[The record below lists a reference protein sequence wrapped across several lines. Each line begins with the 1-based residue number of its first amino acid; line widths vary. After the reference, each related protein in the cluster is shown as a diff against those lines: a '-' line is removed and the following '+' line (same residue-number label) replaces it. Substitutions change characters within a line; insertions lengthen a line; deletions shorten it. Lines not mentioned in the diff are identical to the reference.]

1 MIKSVLKGLKYGF
14 LLNREEKNASSDE
27 ISLKWTI
34 FVGYFNRLNNLKSK
48 LMKNCLPFLLALLLL
63 AGCGN
68 KEADLTTTFEKSNY
82 LETDSY
88 EGTIAYAKK
97 LAKQYKEVH
106 YQSMGTT
113 TTGRDIPLLIID
125 ENSYTNPKKIRKS
138 GKNII
143 LVQSCIHPGE
153 PNGKDAMFLLVRH
166 MLTGREYRDL
176 LDDFSFLFIPVL
188 SPDGLANFS
197 PYNRINQN
205 GPKQMGW
212 RVNAQGLNLNRDF
225 TKLDT
230 PEIRAFSALFNRW
243 QPDLFFDTHA
253 TDGADYQYV
262 TTYSVENFGNYD
274 AGLTQWLSEV
284 WEPKIKKTMFEQHMP
299 VTRYIEFHPWGDPT
313 ASLYDESFSA
323 MFSEAYTMARNC
335 PGILLETHMLKPY
348 KDRVLSTYHM
358 IVETLNII
366 RNDKQNFNSL
376 LTQAKKNDLKLNELP
391 INMQSELNDTIW
403 EDFLGYH
410 FDTVH
415 SDITG
420 GWYYA
425 YDATRPE
432 TRKTRRVLSTRPE
445 KTLSVPKE
453 YIIPAQYG
461 DVIDIVKAHGFEV
474 NELKSEKTLQV
485 NTYRFSNVEF
495 IPRPSEGHS
504 RLAHFDVEEIT
515 KEVVFPKGSAVV
527 KTSQN
532 GVRLL
537 MNLLEPEMN
546 GSLFEWGFFN
556 NVLQRVEYFE
566 VYKMEPMAKAMLA
579 ADPFLEEQ
587 FKQWKA
593 SFPKDQQP
601 SQYAIL
607 NWFYERSPYCDK
619 NYLVYPVGIVR

>member
-1 MIKSVLKGLKYGF
+1 
-14 LLNREEKNASSDE
+14 
-27 ISLKWTI
+27 
-34 FVGYFNRLNNLKSK
+34 
-48 LMKNCLPFLLALLLL
+48 MKNYLPLLFALLLL
-63 AGCGN
+63 AGCSN
-68 KEADLTTTFEKSNY
+68 EEVDLTTTFEKSNY
-82 LETDSY
+82 METDSY
-88 EGTIAYAKK
+88 EGTIAYAKT
-97 LAKQYKEVH
+97 LAKQFKEVH
-106 YQSMGTT
+106 YQSIGTT
-113 TTGRDIPLLIID
+113 AMGRDIPLLIVD
-125 ENSYTNPKKIRKS
+125 ENGYTKPKKIRKS

-153 PNGKDAMFLLVRH
+153 PNGKDAMFVLIRN
-166 MLTGREYRDL
+166 MLKDNYNTDL
-176 LDDFSFLFIPVL
+176 LKDFSFIFIPVL

-205 GPKQMGW
+205 GPKQLGW
-212 RVNAQGLNLNRDF
+212 RVNAQCLNLNRDY

-230 PEIRAFSALFNRW
+230 PELRAFTTLFNQW

-274 AGLTQWLSEV
+274 EGITRWLSEV
-284 WEPKIKKTMFEQHMP
+284 WEPRIKKAMFEQNMP
-299 VTRYIEFHPWGDPT
+299 ITRYIEFHPWGDPT

-323 MFSEAYTMARNC
+323 MFSEAYTTARNC

-348 KDRVLSTYHM
+348 KDRVLSTYQM
-358 IVETLNII
+358 IVETLRII
-366 RNDKQNFNSL
+366 QNDKQNFNNIL
-376 LTQAKKNDLKLNELP
+376 AQAKKNDLNLNELP
-391 INMQSELNDTIW
+391 INMQPELNDTIW

-410 FDTVH
+410 FDTVQ

-420 GWYYA
+420 SWYYA
-425 YDATRPE
+425 YDTTRPE

-453 YIIPAQYG
+453 YIIPAQYS
-461 DVIDIVKAHGFEV
+461 DVIDIVKAHGFEI
-474 NELKSEKTLQV
+474 NLLKSEKTLQV

-495 IPRPSEGHS
+495 MLKPSEGHS

-515 KEVVFPKGSAVV
+515 KEVTFPKGSAVI

-537 MNLLEPEMN
+537 MNLLEPEMD

-593 SFPKDQQP
+593 SFPKDKQP
-601 SQYAIL
+601 LQYEIL
-607 NWFYERSPYCDK
+607 NWFYERSPYYDK

>member
-1 MIKSVLKGLKYGF
+1 MKKYAFLSILGLFLMVACSKSDPDY
-14 LLNREEKNASSDE
+14 
-27 ISLKWTI
+27 
-34 FVGYFNRLNNLKSK
+34 
-48 LMKNCLPFLLALLLL
+48 
-63 AGCGN
+63 
-68 KEADLTTTFEKSNY
+68 TTTFEKSNY
-82 LETDSY
+82 LETDNY
-88 EGTIAYAKK
+88 EGTIAYAKM
-97 LAKQYKEVH
+97 LAKQFKQVH
-106 YQSMGTT
+106 YQSIGTT
-113 TTGRDIPLLIID
+113 VQGREIPLLIVD
-125 ENSYTNPKKIRKS
+125 ENGYTKPKKIRKS

-153 PNGKDAMFLLVRH
+153 PNGKDAMF
-166 MLTGREYRDL
+166 MLIRDMLSYGNNADL
-176 LDDFSFLFIPVL
+176 LNDFSFLFIPVL

-230 PEIRAFSALFNRW
+230 PEIRAFAALFNQW
-243 QPDLFFDTHA
+243 HPDLFFDTHA

-262 TTYSVENFGNYD
+262 TTYSTENFGNYD
-274 AGLTQWLSEV
+274 PSITRWLSLV
-284 WEPKIKKTMFEQHMP
+284 WEPQIKQEMKNKGIP
-299 VTRYIEFHPWGDPT
+299 ITRYVEFRPWGDPT
-313 ASLYDESFSA
+313 GFLYDESFSA
-323 MFSEAYTMARNC
+323 MFSEAYTTARNC

-348 KDRVLSTYHM
+348 KDRVFSTYHM
-358 IVETLNII
+358 IVETLKII
-366 RNDKQNFNSL
+366 RNEKDNFNNAL
-376 LTQAKKNDLKLNELP
+376 AQAKKNDLTLKELP
-391 INMQSELNDTIW
+391 INMDSEMNDTIM

-425 YDATRPE
+425 YDTTRPE
-432 TRKTRRVLSTRPE
+432 TRKIRRVLSTRPE
-445 KTLSVPKE
+445 KLLSVPKE

-461 DVIDIVKAHGFEV
+461 KVIDIVKAHGFEM
-474 NELKSEKTLQV
+474 NLLKSEKTLQV

-495 IPRPSEGHS
+495 MPKPSEGHS
-504 RLAHFDVEEIT
+504 RVAHFDTEEIT
-515 KEVVFPKGSAVV
+515 KEVTFPKGSAVI
-527 KTSQN
+527 KTSQD

-537 MNLLEPEMN
+537 MNLLEPEMQ

-566 VYKMEPMAKAMLA
+566 VYKMEPMAQQMLA
-579 ADPFLEEQ
+579 ADPFLAEQ
-587 FKQWKA
+587 FNQWKA
-593 SFPKDQQP
+593 SFPKDKQP

-619 NYLVYPVGIVR
+619 NYLVYPVGMVR

>member
-1 MIKSVLKGLKYGF
+1 MKKYAFLSISCLFLIVACSKSDPDY
-14 LLNREEKNASSDE
+14 N
-27 ISLKWTI
+27 
-34 FVGYFNRLNNLKSK
+34 
-48 LMKNCLPFLLALLLL
+48 
-63 AGCGN
+63 
-68 KEADLTTTFEKSNY
+68 TTFEKSNY

-88 EGTIAYAKK
+88 DGTIAYAK
-97 LAKQYKEVH
+97 LLDKQFKEVH
-106 YQSMGTT
+106 YQSIGQTVQ
-113 TTGRDIPLLIID
+113 GRDVPLLIVD
-125 ENSYTNPKKIRKS
+125 KDGYTNPKKIRRS

-143 LVQSCIHPGE
+143 FVESCIHPGE
-153 PNGKDAMFLLVRH
+153 PNGKDATFLLIRN

-188 SPDGLANFS
+188 NPDGLANFS

-230 PEIRAFSALFNRW
+230 PELRAFTALFNKW

-274 AGLTQWLSEV
+274 PSITAWLSEV
-284 WEPKIKKTMFEQHMP
+284 WEPRISTAMMQHNMP
-299 VTRYIEFHPWGDPT
+299 IARYIEFHPWGDPT
-313 ASLYDESFSA
+313 GSLYDESFSA
-323 MFSEAYTMARNC
+323 MFSEAYTTARNC

-348 KDRVLSTYHM
+348 KDRVFSTYYM
-358 IVETLNII
+358 IVETLKII
-366 RNDKQNFNSL
+366 HDNKKDFQTAL
-376 LTQAKKNDLKLNELP
+376 AQAKKNDLTLKEIP

-415 SDITG
+415 SDITD

-425 YDATRPE
+425 YDTTRPE
-432 TRKTRRVLSTRPE
+432 TRKIRRIRSTRPE

-453 YIIPAQYG
+453 YIIPAQYAE
-461 DVIDIVKAHGFEV
+461 VIDIVKAHSFEV
-474 NELKSEKTLQV
+474 NLLKSEKTLQV

-495 IPRPSEGHS
+495 MPRPSEGRC
-504 RLAHFDVEEIT
+504 RLAHFDVEGIT

-537 MNLLEPEMN
+537 MNLLEPEMD

-566 VYKMEPMAKAMLA
+566 VYKMEPMAREMLA

-593 SFPKDQQP
+593 SFPKDKQP

-607 NWFYERSPYCDK
+607 NWFYEQSPYCDK
-619 NYLVYPVGIVR
+619 NYLIYPVGIVR

>member
-1 MIKSVLKGLKYGF
+1 
-14 LLNREEKNASSDE
+14 
-27 ISLKWTI
+27 
-34 FVGYFNRLNNLKSK
+34 
-48 LMKNCLPFLLALLLL
+48 MKNCLPFLLALLLL

-88 EGTIAYAKK
+88 EGTIAYAKQ
-97 LAKQYKEVH
+97 LAKQFKQVH
-106 YQSMGTT
+106 YQSIGTT
-113 TTGRDIPLLIID
+113 VQGREIPLLIVD
-125 ENSYTNPKKIRKS
+125 ENGYTKPKKIRRS
-138 GKNII
+138 GKNIV

-153 PNGKDAMFLLVRH
+153 PNGKDAMFMLIRN
-166 MLTGREYRDL
+166 MLTGREYSDL

-230 PEIRAFSALFNRW
+230 PEIQAFAALFNRW

-284 WEPKIKKTMFEQHMP
+284 WEPKIKKAMFEQHMP

-403 EDFLGYH
+403 EDFLGYQ

-425 YDATRPE
+425 YDTTRPE

-474 NELKSEKTLQV
+474 NALKSEKTLQV

-495 IPRPSEGHS
+495 MPRPSEGHS

-537 MNLLEPEMN
+537 MNLLEPEMD

-579 ADPFLEEQ
+579 ADPFLAEQ
-587 FKQWKA
+587 FNQWKA
-593 SFPKDQQP
+593 SFPKDKQP

-619 NYLVYPVGIVR
+619 NYLVYPVGMVR

>member
-1 MIKSVLKGLKYGF
+1 MVACSQ
-14 LLNREEKNASSDE
+14 SDPD
-27 ISLKWTI
+27 
-34 FVGYFNRLNNLKSK
+34 Y
-48 LMKNCLPFLLALLLL
+48 
-63 AGCGN
+63 
-68 KEADLTTTFEKSNY
+68 TTTFEKSNY
-82 LETDSY
+82 LETDNY
-88 EGTIAYAKK
+88 EGTVAYAKM
-97 LAKQYKEVH
+97 LAQQFKEVH

-113 TTGRDIPLLIID
+113 AMGRDIPLLIVD
-125 ENSYTNPKKIRKS
+125 ENGYTKPKKIRKS

-153 PNGKDAMFLLVRH
+153 PNGKDAMFLLVRNI
-166 MLTGREYRDL
+166 LTGREYRDL
-176 LDDFSFLFIPVL
+176 LDDFSFLFVPVL

-230 PEIRAFSALFNRW
+230 PEIQAFAALFNQW

-274 AGLTQWLSEV
+274 PSITAWLSEV
-284 WEPKIKKTMFEQHMP
+284 WEPRIGAAMMQHNMP
-299 VTRYIEFHPWGDPT
+299 IARYIEFHPWGDPT
-313 ASLYDESFSA
+313 GSLYDESFSA
-323 MFSEAYTMARNC
+323 MFSEAYTTARNC

-348 KDRVLSTYHM
+348 KDRVLSSYYM
-358 IVETLNII
+358 IVETLRII
-366 RNDKQNFNSL
+366 RNNKKDFQTAL
-376 LTQAKKNDLKLNELP
+376 AQAKKNDLTIKEIP
-391 INMQSELNDTIW
+391 INMQPELNDTIW

-410 FDTVH
+410 FDTVN

-420 GWYYA
+420 GRYYA
-425 YDATRPE
+425 YDTTRPE
-432 TRKTRRVLSTRPE
+432 TRKIRRIRSTRPE

-453 YIIPAQYG
+453 YIIPAQYKNI
-461 DVIDIVKAHGFEV
+461 IDIVKAHGFEM
-474 NELKSEKTLQV
+474 NLLKSEKTLQV

-495 IPRPSEGHS
+495 MPKPSEGHS
-504 RLAHFDVEEIT
+504 RVAHFDTEEIT

-532 GVRLL
+532 GIRLL
-537 MNLLEPEMN
+537 MNLLEPEMD

-556 NVLQRVEYFE
+556 NVLLRVEYFE
-566 VYKMEPMAKAMLA
+566 VYKMEPMAQQMLA
-579 ADPFLEEQ
+579 ADPFLAEQ
-587 FKQWKA
+587 FNQWKA
-593 SFPKDQQP
+593 SFPKDKQP

-619 NYLVYPVGIVR
+619 NYLVYPVGMVR

>member
-1 MIKSVLKGLKYGF
+1 MKKSAF
-14 LLNREEKNASSDE
+14 LSILCLSLLVACSKSD
-27 ISLKWTI
+27 
-34 FVGYFNRLNNLKSK
+34 R
-48 LMKNCLPFLLALLLL
+48 
-63 AGCGN
+63 
-68 KEADLTTTFEKSNY
+68 DLTTTFEKSNY

-88 EGTIAYAKK
+88 DGTIAYAKQ
-97 LAKQYKEVH
+97 LAKQFKQVH
-106 YQSMGTT
+106 YQTIGTT
-113 TTGRDIPLLIID
+113 VQGREIPLLIVD
-125 ENSYTNPKKIRKS
+125 KNGYTKPKKIRKS

-153 PNGKDAMFLLVRH
+153 PNGKDAMF
-166 MLTGREYRDL
+166 MLIRDMANLGNNADL

-230 PEIRAFSALFNRW
+230 PEIRAFAALFNQW

-262 TTYSVENFGNYD
+262 TTYSTENFGNYD
-274 AGLTQWLSEV
+274 PSITAWLSTV
-284 WEPKIKKTMFEQHMP
+284 WEPNIGTAMMSHNMP
-299 VTRYIEFHPWGDPT
+299 ITRYIEFHPWGDPT
-313 ASLYDESFSA
+313 GSLYDESFSA
-323 MFSEAYTMARNC
+323 MFSEAYTTARNC

-348 KDRVLSTYHM
+348 KDRVFSTYHM
-358 IVETLNII
+358 IVETLKII
-366 RNDKQNFNSL
+366 RNDKKSFNNAL
-376 LTQAKKNDLKLNELP
+376 VQAKKNDLTLKELP
-391 INMQSELNDTIW
+391 INMGSEMNDTVM

-415 SDITG
+415 SEVTG

-425 YDATRPE
+425 YDASRPE
-432 TRKTRRVLSTRPE
+432 TRKIRRILSSRPE
-445 KTLSVPKE
+445 KFLSVPKE
-453 YIIPAQYG
+453 YIIPAQYAQ
-461 DVIDIVKAHGFEV
+461 VIDIVKAHGFEV
-474 NELKSEKTLQV
+474 NLLKSEKTLTV
-485 NTYRFSNVEF
+485 NTYRFGDVSF
-495 IPRPSEGHS
+495 MPTPSEGHS
-504 RLAHFDVEEIT
+504 RVAHFNAEEIT
-515 KEVVFPKGSAVV
+515 KEVTFPKGSAVV

-537 MNLLEPEMN
+537 MNLLEPEMQ

-566 VYKMEPMAKAMLA
+566 VYKMEPMAQQMLA
-579 ADPFLEEQ
+579 ADPFLAEQ

-593 SFPKDQQP
+593 SFPKDKQP

-607 NWFYERSPYCDK
+607 NWFYERTPYFDK
-619 NYLVYPVGIVR
+619 NYLVYPVGLVR

>member
-1 MIKSVLKGLKYGF
+1 
-14 LLNREEKNASSDE
+14 
-27 ISLKWTI
+27 
-34 FVGYFNRLNNLKSK
+34 
-48 LMKNCLPFLLALLLL
+48 MKNCLPFLLALLFL

-82 LETDSY
+82 LETDNY
-88 EGTIAYAKK
+88 EGTVAYAKK
-97 LAKQYKEVH
+97 LAKQFKEVH

-113 TTGRDIPLLIID
+113 AMGRDIPLLIVD
-125 ENSYTNPKKIRKS
+125 ENGYTKPKKIRKS

-153 PNGKDAMFLLVRH
+153 PNGKDAMFLLVRNI
-166 MLTGREYRDL
+166 LTGREYRDL
-176 LDDFSFLFIPVL
+176 LDDFSFLFVPVL

-230 PEIRAFSALFNRW
+230 PEIQAFAALFNQW

-274 AGLTQWLSEV
+274 PSITAWLSEV
-284 WEPKIKKTMFEQHMP
+284 WEPRIGAAMMQHNMP
-299 VTRYIEFHPWGDPT
+299 IARYIEFHPWGDPT
-313 ASLYDESFSA
+313 GSLYDESFSA
-323 MFSEAYTMARNC
+323 MFSEAYTTARNC

-348 KDRVLSTYHM
+348 KDRVLSSYYM
-358 IVETLNII
+358 IVETLRII
-366 RNDKQNFNSL
+366 RNNKKDFQTAL
-376 LTQAKKNDLKLNELP
+376 AQAKKNDLTIKEIP
-391 INMQSELNDTIW
+391 INMQPELNDTIW

-410 FDTVH
+410 FDTVN

-420 GWYYA
+420 GRYYA
-425 YDATRPE
+425 YDTTRPE
-432 TRKTRRVLSTRPE
+432 TRKIRRIRSTRPE

-453 YIIPAQYG
+453 YIIPAQYKNI
-461 DVIDIVKAHGFEV
+461 IDIVKAHGFEM
-474 NELKSEKTLQV
+474 NLLKSEKTLQV

-495 IPRPSEGHS
+495 MPKPSEGHS
-504 RLAHFDVEEIT
+504 RVAHFDTEEIT

-532 GVRLL
+532 GIRLL
-537 MNLLEPEMN
+537 MNLLEPEMD

-556 NVLQRVEYFE
+556 NVLLRVEYFE
-566 VYKMEPMAKAMLA
+566 VYKMEPMAQQMLA
-579 ADPFLEEQ
+579 ADPFLAEQ
-587 FKQWKA
+587 FNQWKA
-593 SFPKDQQP
+593 SFPKDKQP

-619 NYLVYPVGIVR
+619 NYLVYPVGMVR